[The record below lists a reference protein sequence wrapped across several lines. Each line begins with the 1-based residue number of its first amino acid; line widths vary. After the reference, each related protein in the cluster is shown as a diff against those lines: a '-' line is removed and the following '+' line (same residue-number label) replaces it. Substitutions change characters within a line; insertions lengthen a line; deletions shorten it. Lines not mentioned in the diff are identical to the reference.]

1 MIKKMAKGYV
11 KAENFITNFLMIGI
25 VIFVFLAAVMRW
37 VGYPISWSVE
47 FAQLLFVW
55 AIFLGANRCLRE
67 DKHISVD
74 FLTKKFP
81 VKVSF
86 GIEILM
92 NLFVLAFL
100 IFLGY
105 YGILLSVENSERMI
119 NNLSLS
125 YSLVTLSV
133 PIGSILMIITLL
145 VKIKGKFNFTKN
157 VSGNVNIKG

>member
-1 MIKKMAKGYV
+1 MIKQFARGYV
-11 KAENFITNFLMIGI
+11 KAENFITNLLMIGI
-25 VIFVFLAAVMRW
+25 VVFVFLAAVMRW
-37 VGYPISWSVE
+37 AGFPISWSVE
-47 FAQLLFVW
+47 FAQVLFVW

-74 FLTKKFP
+74 FLTKKLP
-81 VKVSF
+81 LKISL
-86 GIEILM
+86 GIDILM
-92 NLFVLAFL
+92 NLLVLAFL

-133 PIGSILMIITLL
+133 PIGSILMIITIL
-145 VKIKGKFNFTKN
+145 VKLKGKLSFTK
-157 VSGNVNIKG
+157 SYMGDVNIKG

>member
-81 VKVSF
+81 VNVSF